1 MRSTTAI
8 DLDLF
13 REEKGGDPDFIR
25 QSQKARFKN
34 TEDVDRII
42 ILDREW
48 RQKNSELDLQRK
60 NLSKLT
66 KEYAAKRRA
75 GQRDEYAEAELKEIK
90 KQIELAD
97 SVVRELRTRLH
108 ELVNTKI
115 GNIIHWSV
123 PISQNEDDKIIT
135 IVTGNARPREQWFKH
150 HHELLH
156 MIGGCDKE
164 AGAQTSGS
172 RGYFLKGVAV
182 HLNHALI
189 HYSMQ
194 FLNARNYTAVQP
206 PFFMNGETLDRITS
220 AEQNKD
226 ELYQLDSDYS
236 KKYLIA
242 SPEQPLYVLN
252 MDSVIDETEL
262 PVRYCG
268 YSTCFRKEPGVHGKD
283 TKGIFRTHQFEM
295 IEQFCITS
303 PDTSWEEHDAMIQ
316 TACDFYDSLGLAY
329 RLAMV
334 VSGEL
339 PNDAAKICDLEAFFP
354 TLQTYQEFVSAT
366 NSTDYFARR
375 LGTVT
380 GTERKHVH
388 TLHATLCATT
398 RTMCCILENYQT
410 ETGVNVPTVLQPYLT
425 HFLQDKTFIPFVKTL
440 P

>member
-1 MRSTTAI
+1 MLISI
-8 DLDLF
+8 HQYP
-13 REEKGGDPDFIR
+13 K
-25 QSQKARFKN
+25 
-34 TEDVDRII
+34 
-42 ILDREW
+42 
-48 RQKNSELDLQRK
+48 
-60 NLSKLT
+60 
-66 KEYAAKRRA
+66 A

-123 PISQNEDDKIIT
+123 PISQNEVQFFFSNIALQTPFLTLDCLIKDDKIIT

-189 HYSMQ
+189 NYSMQ

-220 AEQNKD
+220 TEQNKD

-283 TKGIFRTHQFEM
+283 TKGIFRTHQFEV

-316 TACDFYDSLGLAY
+316 TACDFYDS
-329 RLAMV
+329 V
-334 VSGEL
+334 
-339 PNDAAKICDLEAFFP
+339 N
-354 TLQTYQEFVSAT
+354 
-366 NSTDYFARR
+366 
-375 LGTVT
+375 
-380 GTERKHVH
+380 HV
-388 TLHATLCATT
+388 ATT
-398 RTMCCILENYQT
+398 NLLSIY
-410 ETGVNVPTVLQPYLT
+410 
-425 HFLQDKTFIPFVKTL
+425 
-440 P
+440 